1 MNNQVQYLWMIPL
14 LPLLGFLINGVVGL
28 LANRLKG
35 VKPNRYFVTFIAC
48 GLVFVALLTSIA
60 AVWQLAQRPA
70 EERLIQQTAFVWMAG
85 AEGPTTG
92 YGHGAIPAGIA
103 RFIVEWGF
111 QLDPL
116 SAVMMLV
123 VTGVGFLIHVFAVGY
138 MWDDPGY
145 YRFFSYMNLF
155 MFAMLTLVMGNNY
168 LMMFLGWEGV
178 GFCSYA
184 LIGYYF
190 HKKSASDAGKKAFI
204 VNRVG
209 DYGFTVG
216 VLLLFATFGTF
227 NFGQL
232 TDLVKGLPAEV
243 HFGVI
248 SAITLLFFI
257 GATGK
262 SAQIPLYV
270 WLPDAMEGP
279 TPVSALIH
287 AATMV
292 TAGVYMI
299 TRSSFLFTRAPV
311 TLELVGFVGITTALV
326 AAALGLFQRDIKKV
340 LAYSTISQLG
350 YMFAALGVAAF
361 SAGIM
366 HLMTHAFFKGLLF
379 LGAGS
384 IIHAMHHEQDMQN
397 MGNLRKYMPWTFWT
411 MAAAWL
417 AICGIPPF
425 AGFFSKDEILWRA
438 FATHHYV
445 FYAIGLLAA
454 GMTAFYMTRLMILTF
469 WSKERITEHA
479 KHHLHESPAVMTAPL
494 VVLALLSVVGGWIG
508 LPAWAGGSRFEEWLE
523 PVFRASILPA
533 PAHHGTGLEIGMA
546 IASVAVAA
554 VAGLLAYVIYQRRGV
569 TPDTEMGWGHIWN
582 VIYHKFYID
591 ELYDA
596 LVVNR
601 VKDLGN
607 LLAAFDLHVIDG
619 IFVDGT
625 AATTRGTAT
634 LSGWFDRYVV
644 DGLVNL
650 QAWVVQN
657 VSGVLRKVQT
667 GVTQNY
673 ALAIVLGIVIL
684 SFLYIFR

>member
-533 PAHHGTGLEIGMA
+533 PAQQGTGLEIGMA